1 MLQRLCPQLA
11 ACNDYRRAGR
21 LLGVPDNHIEIIKEE
36 ARGDTKECAFQTLK
50 KWKELNGKEATT
62 QRLREVLYS
71 IGRKDLAD
79 KIIVSCQD

>member
-11 ACNDYRRAGR
+11 ASNDYRRAGR

-50 KWKELNGKEATT
+50 KWKQLKGKAATT
-62 QRLREVLYS
+62 QRLREVLNR
-71 IGRKDLAD
+71 IGRKDLAE
-79 KIIVSCQD
+79 KIIVCCQE